1 MPMPLS
7 MRFHSATATFV
18 VAMAL
23 WSAMSNRAFS
33 DAWVVSAVR
42 EEFGMFDA
50 LRISSN
56 GSVELCSFGLGE
68 VSRRQSLEAEDTGP
82 AGNNSLKDIFG
93 ELQRLDKAGWKDDGN
108 TRPEWTLSH
117 SPTDGPIWVS
127 HVFKLQD
134 NSGTVRLLDGAPR
147 FASSMNILLQEVQQK
162 GIRHPLE
169 TGVIVWLPRNSIQGG
184 ARVARLS
191 NPSTLGVL
199 RIAGGYMPEPYPPNL
214 KEILLQPQPV
224 SGLEL
229 EGLDF
234 AIWKTQPK
242 TP

>member
-1 MPMPLS
+1 MPLPPPT
-7 MRFHSATATFV
+7 RFTTATATIV
-18 VAMAL
+18 VAVAL
-23 WSAMSNRAFS
+23 GAAMTNQAFS
-33 DAWVVSAVR
+33 DSWVVSAVR

-56 GSVELCSFGLGE
+56 GSVELCSFGLSE
-68 VSRRQSLEAEDTGP
+68 VSRRQSLEAEDSDP
-82 AGNNSLKDIFG
+82 AGKSLKDIFG
-93 ELQRLDKAGWKDDGN
+93 ELQRLEKAGWKDHGN
-108 TRPEWTLSH
+108 TGPEWTPSR
-117 SPTDGPIWVS
+117 SPTDGPTWVIYA
-127 HVFKLQD
+127 FKFED
-134 NSGTVRLLDGAPR
+134 NSGAVRLLDGAPR

-169 TGVIVWLPRNSIQGG
+169 TGVIVWLPQNSIQGG

-199 RIAGGYMPEPYPPNL
+199 RIAGSYMPEPYPPNL
-214 KEILLQPQPV
+214 KEILLQPEPV

-242 TP
+242 KP